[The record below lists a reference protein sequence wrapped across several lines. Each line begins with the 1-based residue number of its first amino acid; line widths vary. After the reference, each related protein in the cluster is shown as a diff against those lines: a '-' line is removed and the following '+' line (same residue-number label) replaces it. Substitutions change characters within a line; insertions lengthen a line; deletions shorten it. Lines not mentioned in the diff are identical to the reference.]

1 MKSLTDDSRSA
12 NYERSSR
19 SRFFVLTKHQEKRDN
34 TFKDSERG
42 LAFANAQPLNLGP
55 MHLIR
60 RFAAFGLMSLA
71 STALFI
77 ACADEQTCIADA
89 DCDTEEEVC
98 EDEVCRPLCTLD
110 SDCEEGAC
118 VPRSSGNLS
127 YCDPNTDQVDPN
139 NDIDFGTSEDMSSG
153 TSTQL
158 LLIEDT
164 SSGAEACDTEDPGAD
179 IWSVILSDSR
189 GNPKGWGNLVVD
201 QTTGATNEFALGLNL
216 NGNPPA
222 STTMCPEFTVDN
234 VTALG
239 CGGSVVVEFTGPDD
253 VPVQAVEDDQIEIL
267 EFGAPVCP
275 TATTADRYRA
285 SHCTDVE
292 AVKNNEDTTSC
303 TISLVSEAS
312 GPTTNT
318 VTY

>member
-1 MKSLTDDSRSA
+1 M
-12 NYERSSR
+12 
-19 SRFFVLTKHQEKRDN
+19 
-34 TFKDSERG
+34 
-42 LAFANAQPLNLGP
+42 
-55 MHLIR
+55 
-60 RFAAFGLMSLA
+60 
-71 STALFI
+71 
-77 ACADEQTCIADA
+77 
-89 DCDTEEEVC
+89 
-98 EDEVCRPLCTLD
+98 CRPLCTLD